1 MSFYCF
7 LKYNLILYVNGVN
20 VAQNLGFNISTNN
33 NNSEFMIGNRN
44 GGSSA
49 WYDGRVDEVAFWDTE
64 LSANAVSALYNSGA
78 GLSASSNSGNY
89 TFSGD
94 LLIYLKMQQN
104 LQDSANSYDF
114 NDQNIDAPDDYDQT
128 NF

>member
-1 MSFYCF
+1 MLEPNSLLGLFLSSFSIWDTAGIF
-7 LKYNLILYVNGVN
+7 N
-20 VAQNLGFNISTNN
+20 VSIQNTNN
-33 NNSEFMIGNRN
+33 SDFVIGNRN
-44 GGSSA
+44 ASSSA

-114 NDQNIDAPDDYDQT
+114 SNQNLNDSDDYDQT

>member
-1 MSFYCF
+1 
-7 LKYNLILYVNGVN
+7 
-20 VAQNLGFNISTNN
+20 
-33 NNSEFMIGNRN
+33 MIGNRN
-44 GGSSA
+44 FAVSA
-49 WYDGRVDEVAFWDTE
+49 YYDGLIDEVGFWDSE
-64 LSANAVSALYNSGA
+64 LSANEVTALYNSGA

-89 TFSGD
+89 SSSGD

-114 NDQNIDAPDDYDQT
+114 SDQNIDSPADYDQT